1 MKKVIFR
8 TLTILLLVATFAA
21 CFCACEKADVTN
33 IPDIP
38 SEDQGGGT
46 VVEGVRVSFYS
57 DGLLYGIAVCAGS
70 AFAMPEEP
78 EKKGYS
84 FAGWFYDEDFTVPF
98 IYEEFVAAADKTDV
112 SLYAAWNKLTDGETD
127 PPVTEDPDDPVDP
140 DDPDDEEPEEPEVV
154 SHTVTF
160 VLDGEIV
167 STQKVEDGKSAV
179 LPLGKYV
186 AEGNSLLSLVIDGNY
201 TEVIQDETVALS
213 YAPATEQ
220 DKELYALGF
229 ATLSLD
235 MGSGRFYLESISSD
249 YPFDWL
255 VAPSSWGIFTVYGLK
270 EGAFARVPQL
280 RYVRLGEKYSDIDW
294 KAFSY
299 LPLLEEVEFDPGNA
313 SFAAEGLFVTDKSG
327 GELIKYVGQDGGE
340 LTVPEGITSL
350 ADGVFAGSGFSTVTL
365 PDGLL
370 TIGAGAFAN
379 SSFLTEIIMPDS
391 VQSIGERAFEN
402 CIMLSTAYF
411 PASLMT
417 AGNGIYAGCV
427 SLQAVSYAA
436 ENMPALVKDNGIF
449 DGAGAA
455 TGLSLEVGKDVLS
468 LPARLFDGSGAG
480 ELYLKQVV
488 FAQDCKVQS
497 IGPEAFAYTDLTA
510 IVIPASVVSL
520 GSDAFTGC
528 ASLTKVEYRAA
539 NAASQG
545 ISGSAFDG
553 AGAEESVFLI
563 GREVVSVP
571 DYLLYSVDGQAGFT
585 MLEFEK
591 GSLENIGTLAFAGT
605 AFAGT
610 VTLPSSLST
619 IGEGAF
625 AMNGLTAIYV
635 ADGNEAFVSEDGVPY
650 SSDGTQLVAYPSC
663 REEISYAVKQG
674 TGIINAYA
682 FAGAQILEEVSISCA
697 RVGSFAFYDCESL
710 TVTTLFEGVEE
721 IGDGAFAVCAALE
734 EVVFPS
740 TMRSVGENAFMS
752 CASLRSVVLNDGL
765 ERIGSRAFAYCEA
778 LGEVDV
784 PQSVT
789 EMGSDVF
796 IK

>member
-1 MKKVIFR
+1 MKKGIFR
-8 TLTILLLVATFAA
+8 TLTILLLVAVSAA
-21 CFCACEKADVTN
+21 GLCACEKADVTDT
-33 IPDIP
+33 PDIP
-38 SEDQGGGT
+38 SPEQGGEI
-46 VVEGVRVSFYS
+46 VVEGVKVSFYS

-78 EKKGYS
+78 EKKGYA
-84 FAGWFYDEDFTVPF
+84 FAGWFYDEAFTIPF

-112 SLYAAWNKLTDGETD
+112 SLYAAWNKLPDGETD
-127 PPVTEDPDDPVDP
+127 PPVTEDPDPDDPEDP
-140 DDPDDEEPEEPEVV
+140 DDGESGEPEVV
-154 SHTVTF
+154 THTVTF
-160 VLDGEIV
+160 VLGGENV
-167 STQKVEDGKSAV
+167 SVQKVEDGKSAV
-179 LPLGKYV
+179 LPVEKYV
-186 AEGNSLLSLVIDGNY
+186 ADGNSLLSLTVDGNY
-201 TEVIQDETVALS
+201 TEVKQDETVTLS
-213 YAPATEQ
+213 YSPATEQ

-229 ATLSLD
+229 STLSLD

-270 EGAFARVPQL
+270 ASAFARVPQL
-280 RYVRLGEKYSDIDW
+280 RYVRLGERYSDIDW
-294 KAFSY
+294 SAFSY
-299 LPLLEEVEFDPGNA
+299 LPLLEEVEFDSDNA
-313 SFAAEGLFVTDKSG
+313 SFTANGLFVTDKSG
-327 GELIKYVGQDGGE
+327 GELTKYLGRDSGD
-340 LTVPEGITSL
+340 LTVPDGITSI

-365 PDGLL
+365 PDGVL

-379 SSFLTEIIMPDS
+379 SAFLTQVTLPDS
-391 VQSIGERAFEN
+391 VQSIGERVFEN

-411 PASLMT
+411 PAALTT
-417 AGNGIYAGCV
+417 AGNGVYAGCV
-427 SLQAVSYAA
+427 SLQTVSYAA
-436 ENMPALVKDNGIF
+436 ENMPALVKDNAIF

-455 TGLSLEVGKDVLS
+455 TGLTLRVENNVVS
-468 LPARLFDGSGAG
+468 LPARLFDGAGAG
-480 ELYLKQVV
+480 ELHLREVV
-488 FAQDCKVQS
+488 FADGCALRS
-497 IGPEAFAYTDLTA
+497 IGPEAFAHTA
-510 IVIPASVVSL
+510 LAEITIPASVETL
-520 GSDAFTGC
+520 GSDAFAGC

-539 NAASQG
+539 NASSQG
-545 ISGSAFDG
+545 MSGTAFDG
-553 AGAEESVFLI
+553 AGAENSTFTI
-563 GREVVSVP
+563 GKEVVSVP
-571 DYLLYSVDGQAGFT
+571 DYLLYSIEGGA
-585 MLEFEK
+585 EFATLAFEE
-591 GSLENIGTLAFAGT
+591 GNLENIGALAFAGT

-635 ADGNEAFVSEDGVPY
+635 ADGNEAFVSEDGVLY

-663 REEISYAVKQG
+663 REETSYAVKQG